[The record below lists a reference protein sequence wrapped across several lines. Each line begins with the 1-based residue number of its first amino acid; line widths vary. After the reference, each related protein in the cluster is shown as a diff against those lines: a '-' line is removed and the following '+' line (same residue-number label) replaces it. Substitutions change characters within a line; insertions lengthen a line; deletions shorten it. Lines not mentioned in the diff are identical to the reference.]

1 MPSPKN
7 KNLFVNTFLSCP
19 CNASIVHLDCIV
31 LGFFRA
37 AQKPDWVEL
46 TNDCA
51 RTCKSS
57 TGIIKTKLKDVQSA
71 STNLIKCQQKPGT
84 FLNHCSRNTSMHKS
98 GPRYLHSNPTRGST
112 DRLCLLSTQ
121 DISKFWPLQSNQWN
135 AKIWLTTKWWF
146 FYKKIS
152 LNPPISLQKTA
163 KKLSVDDLS
172 PFRSVM
178 ETAIPTQKSPWKWLS
193 HPENRFWHRFYHGFG
208 SETKKPL
215 KMIFAPWKSFL
226 VPFLPWLWLRNKKA
240 LENDFRTLKIV
251 WGTISTMALVSKHR
265 SPWKWFSHPENR
277 FWHRFYHGLPRNFK
291 KDWTRTG
298 SNRFAQRTEPNR
310 TVATWNRTEPI
321 HFTNRT
327 ADIPVSQNRN
337 EPNRT
342 GGFLSAAASAVPHLD
357 PKSNELLRAPKMTSP
372 ESRLT

>member
-1 MPSPKN
+1 MSLQRIHRSLGLYRVGFFSGGTKTWLSWTYKWLRKDMQVFYRNHKN
-7 KNLFVNTFLSCP
+7 KAQRCSICIYKFDQMPAEAWHLPEPLFQKYLY
-19 CNASIVHLDCIV
+19 
-31 LGFFRA
+31 
-37 AQKPDWVEL
+37 AQ
-46 TNDCA
+46 
-51 RTCKSS
+51 
-57 TGIIKTKLKDVQSA
+57 
-71 STNLIKCQQKPGT
+71 
-84 FLNHCSRNTSMHKS
+84 S

-251 WGTISTMALVSKHR
+251 WGTISTMALVSKQR

-277 FWHRFYHGLPRNFK
+277 FWHRFYHGLPRNNK

-310 TVATWNRTEPI
+310 TVTTWNRTEPI

-342 GGFLSAAASAVPHLD
+342 GGFLILGFRIKKD
-357 PKSNELLRAPKMTSP
+357 LLKSSQLICH
-372 ESRLT
+372 

>member
-1 MPSPKN
+1 M
-7 KNLFVNTFLSCP
+7 
-19 CNASIVHLDCIV
+19 
-31 LGFFRA
+31 
-37 AQKPDWVEL
+37 
-46 TNDCA
+46 
-51 RTCKSS
+51 SS
-57 TGIIKTKLKDVQSA
+57 F
-71 STNLIKCQQKPGT
+71 N
-84 FLNHCSRNTSMHKS
+84 
-98 GPRYLHSNPTRGST
+98 PRYFQILTST
-112 DRLCLLSTQ
+112 
-121 DISKFWPLQSNQWN
+121 KQSMEREDL
-135 AKIWLTTKWWF
+135 AYYKVMI

-178 ETAIPTQKSPWKWLS
+178 ETAIPAQKSPWKWLS

-240 LENDFRTLKIV
+240 LENDFCTLKIV
-251 WGTISTMALVSKHR
+251 FGTISTMALVSKQR

-277 FWHRFYHGLPRNFK
+277 FWHRFHHGLPRNNK

-310 TVATWNRTEPI
+310 TVTT
-321 HFTNRT
+321 
-327 ADIPVSQNRN
+327 
-337 EPNRT
+337 
-342 GGFLSAAASAVPHLD
+342 
-357 PKSNELLRAPKMTSP
+357 
-372 ESRLT
+372 